1 MSALPQFSD
10 VDLLGNGKC
19 VVDLDPQIANHA
31 LNLRVAQQNL
41 NRSKISRLFVD
52 QGCLGPTE

>member
-1 MSALPQFSD
+1 
-10 VDLLGNGKC
+10 
-19 VVDLDPQIANHA
+19 
-31 LNLRVAQQNL
+31 VAQQKL

>member
-10 VDLLGNGKC
+10 VDLLGNGKG
-19 VVDLDPQIANHA
+19 VVNLDPEIPNRAF
-31 LNLRVAQQNL
+31 NLRVPQQKL